1 MRKAFRKITAYGL
14 LLIAALPLTLNLCL
28 IVSQIIV
35 QHRMLEKVEHANLV
49 TIHINTAELTWT
61 REGREASIS
70 GHLFDVQNYATSGET
85 VTLTGLFDEDED
97 KLVSQLE
104 NAEQNQNEGN
114 SENSL
119 WFVNLMSCFVL
130 ISGDHTI
137 LSPILQQAR
146 CFLFD
151 ERILTRWL
159 PKNTPP
165 PKTMALLRKKTCTPP
180 FHA

>member
-14 LLIAALPLTLNLCL
+14 LLITALPLILNLCL

-35 QHRMLEKVEHANLV
+35 QHRMVEKIEHANLV

-61 REGREASIS
+61 REGREASIN
-70 GHLFDVQNYATSGET
+70 GHLFDVENYSTSGNT

-104 NAEQNQNEGN
+104 NAEQNQNEGDP
-114 SENSL
+114 ENSV
-119 WFVNLMSCFVL
+119 WFVNLMSLFVFF
-130 ISGDHTI
+130 ISSDRNFF
-137 LSPILQQAR
+137 SSILQKVR

-151 ERILTRWL
+151 ERILTRCL
-159 PKNTPP
+159 LKNTPP
-165 PKTMALLRKKTCTPP
+165 PKTITLL
-180 FHA
+180 